1 MFVYFYL
8 TAKIIVEKMRMWT
21 ADEEMAEYRFHF
33 DDIQMTN
40 PIETRNKKTK
50 RVIKLSFVIRKR

>member
-1 MFVYFYL
+1 
-8 TAKIIVEKMRMWT
+8 MWT

-40 PIETRNKKTK
+40 PIETRKRQEK
-50 RVIKLSFVIRKR
+50 RVIKWSFKIQLSVRKYKQFD